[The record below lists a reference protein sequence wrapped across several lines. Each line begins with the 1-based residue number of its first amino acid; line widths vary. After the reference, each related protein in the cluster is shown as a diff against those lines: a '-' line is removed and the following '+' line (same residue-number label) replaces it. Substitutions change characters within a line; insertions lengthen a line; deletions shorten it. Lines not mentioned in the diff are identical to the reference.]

1 MVVKVVGSA
10 AAVLVVVAVTAD
22 PKLVLKLTFRVFA
35 SHFAK
40 RVKSAVLPWVYGNE
54 MAGPAKPSL
63 SNQPR
68 KV

>member
-22 PKLVLKLTFRVFA
+22 PELVLKLTFRVLA

-40 RVKSAVLPWVYGNE
+40 SVKSAVLPWV
-54 MAGPAKPSL
+54 
-63 SNQPR
+63 
-68 KV
+68 